1 MQIQLKEKYAID
13 GSLGQGNTGL
23 TRAPPTFYGTA
34 AATADTTNSNSTA
47 EGDPG
52 GGEDDTLSLPE
63 KVFPYIEFN
72 TRKYMSGAC
81 GVDAGAFG
89 GNE

>member
-1 MQIQLKEKYAID
+1 MPLH
-13 GSLGQGNTGL
+13 GHL
-23 TRAPPTFYGTA
+23 PTLYGAA

-63 KVFPYIEFN
+63 KVFPFIEFN
-72 TRKYMSGAC
+72 TRKYKARGR
-81 GVDAGAFG
+81 
-89 GNE
+89 